1 MILKSL
7 LALTLLMATA
17 HAQSLKVLSYNIY
30 RKPEPFGFGGS
41 HAAKRVKR
49 LCLELA
55 KTDYDVVLLQEAWLA
70 KDRKR
75 LEKCGFPYVVNI
87 GTKVPSR
94 LPGRAAANHREQN
107 LESGLLILSR
117 HKVIDSGRYEYKLDG
132 SLWSIFKDGEKLAS
146 KAAYFAKIEAH
157 GHSLWFVN
165 THLAANY
172 CKTYP
177 RIDCNSYEALR
188 ESQLEELSALVAK
201 LDGPVVMGGDFNMGP
216 SPISRDMA
224 WLRFDDYFPGFAQ
237 ANHDPAQ
244 NSTSSILNNF
254 NFYDMGKIDHLFGS
268 SDLRLSQGELVFTQ
282 LMNIQGRSLHLS
294 DHFGWQSVIHFD

>member
-1 MILKSL
+1 MILKFL
-7 LALTLLMATA
+7 LALSLLMASA
-17 HAQSLKVLSYNIY
+17 QAQSLKVLSFNIY

-41 HAAKRVKR
+41 HAARRVKR

-55 KTDYDVVLLQEAWLA
+55 KSDYDVVLLQEAWLA

-75 LEKCGFPYVVNI
+75 LDNCGFPFVVNI
-87 GTKVPSR
+87 GTKVSSR
-94 LPGRAAANHREQN
+94 HPGRAARASREQN

-117 HKVIDSGRYEYKLDG
+117 HKIVDRFRYEYKLDG

-146 KAAYFAKIEAH
+146 KAAYAAKIETH
-157 GHSLWFVN
+157 GKTIWFIN

-172 CKTYP
+172 CNTFP
-177 RIDCNSYEALR
+177 RIGCNSYEALR
-188 ESQLEELSALVAK
+188 ESQLEELSYVVSK
-201 LDGPVVMGGDFNMGP
+201 LDGAIVMGGDFNMGP
-216 SPISRDMA
+216 SPVSRDMA

-237 ANHDPAQ
+237 ADHDPAR

-268 SDLRLSQGELVFTQ
+268 SHLRLSQGALAFTQ
-282 LMNIQGRSLHLS
+282 LMNIEGRSLHLS
-294 DHFGWQSVIHFD
+294 DHFGWQSVIHFE